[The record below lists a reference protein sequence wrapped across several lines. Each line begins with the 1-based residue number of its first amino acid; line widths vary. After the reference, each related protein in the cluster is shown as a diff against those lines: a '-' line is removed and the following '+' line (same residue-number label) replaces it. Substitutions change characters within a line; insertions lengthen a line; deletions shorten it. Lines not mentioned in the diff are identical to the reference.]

1 MFGLL
6 WIGHR
11 QAGKNTWRKL
21 WWRLVMFLIET
32 TNGKFSFQFCR
43 SGKRK
48 LQCHHDKRGRDRES
62 FFVISVDLLM
72 SCFVSTYLY
81 LVQNVRER
89 LGREYFVSF
98 FVMDTAE
105 GSSLPGWLVGGMRL
119 LINYY
124 SICVHISIHFFL
136 IHS

>member
-1 MFGLL
+1 
-6 WIGHR
+6 
-11 QAGKNTWRKL
+11 
-21 WWRLVMFLIET
+21 MFLIET

-62 FFVISVDLLM
+62 FFVISFDLLM

-98 FVMDTAE
+98 FDMNTAE
-105 GSSLPGWLVGGMRL
+105 GSSLPGKWVEGDCLSMTTLFVYTYPYTFYG
-119 LINYY
+119 
-124 SICVHISIHFFL
+124 HISKLKHQLLDNLCVCFYV
-136 IHS
+136 